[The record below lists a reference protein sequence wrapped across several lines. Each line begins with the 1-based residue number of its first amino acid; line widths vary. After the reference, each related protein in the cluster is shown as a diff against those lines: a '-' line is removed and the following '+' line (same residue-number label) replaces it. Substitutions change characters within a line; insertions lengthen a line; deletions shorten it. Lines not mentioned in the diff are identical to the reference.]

1 MSEGVDSGGRQ
12 PHGGEAT
19 CPRSGSRVEGL
30 CSSHNRGTGV
40 DQLGDRRL
48 WEPGQLVSSSSERGR
63 RRAPRP
69 AAGRRR
75 DLVDG
80 LGRCGPGSR
89 GGGGRVTPGAAVLR
103 GWECERRRRG
113 SGPATTAEVDGRG
126 LMAGPARD
134 AAASRRAAGS
144 TPARSAASTLGFGGR
159 GLEDASLGADQR
171 SASAPRW
178 PWRLLPGQAR
188 RGAEPGNAPAGSW
201 PATGEPAITAAA
213 RPAPSGPR
221 TAPPRD
227 SPLQWPG

>member
-1 MSEGVDSGGRQ
+1 MTRHSDGGGR
-12 PHGGEAT
+12 
-19 CPRSGSRVEGL
+19 
-30 CSSHNRGTGV
+30 
-40 DQLGDRRL
+40 
-48 WEPGQLVSSSSERGR
+48 
-63 RRAPRP
+63 
-69 AAGRRR
+69 
-75 DLVDG
+75 
-80 LGRCGPGSR
+80 
-89 GGGGRVTPGAAVLR
+89 RVTPGAAVLR

-134 AAASRRAAGS
+134 AAASRRTAGS

-213 RPAPSGPR
+213 RPRPGILLFNG
-221 TAPPRD
+221 RD
-227 SPLQWPG
+227 EAQRGERSPLGRQVAVAAGVLGTVHRGG